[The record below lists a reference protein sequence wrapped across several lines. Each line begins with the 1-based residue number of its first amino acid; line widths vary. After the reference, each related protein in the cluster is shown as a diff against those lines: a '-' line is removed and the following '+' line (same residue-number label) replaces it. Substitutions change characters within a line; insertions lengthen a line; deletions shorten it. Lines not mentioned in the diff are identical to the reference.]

1 MRVVADAFDCRLPA
15 VASVAMGLKPL
26 APVAATSLD
35 EEAGCLA
42 KPGRQRL
49 SEAQTQAAIKARLK
63 ARHSAA

>member
-1 MRVVADAFDCRLPA
+1 
-15 VASVAMGLKPL
+15 MGLKPL